1 MGDSITA
8 QDVQN
13 LLEQW
18 FTAKNRIV
26 QYQLPRMAK
35 IEAIHQ
41 AEFDRIAKQ
50 VSQEK
55 LSAPIEKEVLPS
67 MNLAPFT
74 SVQGKIV
81 ATEDFPA
88 ENVVHWTLENGDK
101 VVWLKSTFANDRTFF
116 RAVNSAGFMVQ
127 GLSPWQSQMAVQMI
141 AQSSPENWQV
151 EQLVQWKKRS

>member
-1 MGDSITA
+1 MHLMIIGDIQPKETVAMIENKIAGMNKPIVDSIIA

-18 FTAKNRIV
+18 FKAKNRIA
-26 QYQLPRMAK
+26 QYQSPRMAK
-35 IEAIHQ
+35 IDPINQ
-41 AEFDRIAKQ
+41 TVFDRIAKQ

-55 LSAPIEKEVLPS
+55 LSAPIEKGVLPS
-67 MNLAPFT
+67 MNLAPLT

-101 VVWLKSTFANDRTFF
+101 VVWLKSALANDRTFF
-116 RAVNSAGFMVQ
+116 RAVNSAGFMAQ
-127 GLSPWQSQMAVQMI
+127 GLSPW
-141 AQSSPENWQV
+141 
-151 EQLVQWKKRS
+151 